1 MKPLQTLAVI
11 ATLIVGLAILSWV
24 FGRVAPTPPKQV
36 HQHDSHTHDSES
48 PDHPEEE
55 SAGDPDKDH
64 YRQNPFK
71 IGTGENQPKAEV
83 PEIHFAFGRMALGET
98 GKHDFVVKNVGKAP
112 LKLAR
117 GPAQCKCT
125 VSGLKEQEIPPGG
138 QTVIHLAWTPKDIG
152 EFSQSAT
159 IYSNDPTM
167 AEINLG
173 VSGEMFPE
181 IIVTPTTG
189 WNLGPFSNSNDI
201 PLVGSLESSVIEK
214 FAITKIEVPDDKV
227 KLEAIPYSAEELE
240 QRGLRVGY
248 HLKGHLKGIEAP
260 TTVKESVVIHTD
272 LEKHPK
278 FELEVTGTRT
288 GALTIIGPN
297 WFAGGPLIEL
307 GSIEQ
312 GKGKEVKF
320 TVMISPGDEEL
331 KLTEVTAD
339 PGYVTARLKPEQ
351 TGKELARERYSL
363 FVSVPPNSPK
373 GIWTSSNPGKL
384 VLKTNHPNVKELE
397 IKLHL
402 NVD

>member
-11 ATLIVGLAILSWV
+11 ATLIVGLGILSWV
-24 FGRVAPTPPKQV
+24 FSKVAPTPQQQV
-36 HQHDSHTHDSES
+36 QRNDSAAPDSET
-48 PDHPEEE
+48 PE
-55 SAGDPDKDH
+55 SAEGESPGDPDKDH

-71 IGTGENQPKAEV
+71 PATGQDLPKAEV
-83 PEIHFAFGRMALGET
+83 PEIHFAFGRMALGDT

-125 VSGLKEQEIPPGG
+125 VSGLKEQEVPPGG
-138 QTVIHLAWTPKDIG
+138 ETVIHLAWTPKDIG

-159 IYSNDPTM
+159 IYSNDPAM
-167 AEINLG
+167 PEINLG

-181 IIVTPTTG
+181 IVVTPTNG
-189 WNLGPFSNSNDI
+189 WTLGPFSNSNDI
-201 PLVGSLESSVIEK
+201 PLVGSLESSVVEKLGITRIE
-214 FAITKIEVPDDKV
+214 TSSEQV
-227 KLEAIPYSAEELE
+227 KMEAIPYTAEELE
-240 QRGLRVGY
+240 QKNLRVGY

-260 TTVKESVVIHTD
+260 TAVKESIVIHTD
-272 LEKHPK
+272 LEKYPK
-278 FELEVTGTRT
+278 FDLEVTGTRT

-312 GKGKEVKF
+312 AKGKEVKF
-320 TVMISPGDEEL
+320 TVMIAPGEEEL

-363 FVSVPPNSPK
+363 FVTVPPDSPK

-384 VLKTNHPNVKELE
+384 VLKTNHPNVKQLE